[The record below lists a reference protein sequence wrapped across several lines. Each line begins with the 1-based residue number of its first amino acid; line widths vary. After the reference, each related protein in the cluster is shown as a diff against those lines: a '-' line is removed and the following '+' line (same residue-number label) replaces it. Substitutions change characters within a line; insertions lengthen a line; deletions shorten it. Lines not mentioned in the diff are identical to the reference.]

1 MKRIGCFF
9 LSLALIVGVFCS
21 CKGEKTKY
29 TAYWFDYFDTVTTV
43 VGYENSQQDFDA
55 KANEIKAL
63 LEEYHK
69 LYDIYNSYEGIENI
83 YTLNQLTD
91 GEHKP
96 IKVDKKIIDLLE
108 FAKEMYTKTQGKVNI
123 AMGSVLKIWH
133 RYRQE
138 GLDDPKNAQL
148 PPEDILREASEHTNI
163 EDVKINKTDST
174 VYFSDSE
181 MSLDVGAIAKGYA
194 AEIVAKWMTGQKY
207 NGYILNIGG
216 NVRIVGERPDGENWK
231 VGIENPDTSDTENPY
246 IEYLELGEMSL
257 VTSGSYQRFYT
268 VDGKNYHHIID
279 SKTLKPAENFQSVS
293 VLCESSAVADALS
306 TALFCLSYE
315 EGLEVL
321 KHFPKTEVMW
331 VLPNGEK
338 LYTNGFRDVPKNN

>member
-1 MKRIGCFF
+1 MKKIGCWF
-9 LSLALIVGVFCS
+9 LSLALIVVLFSS
-21 CKGEKTKY
+21 CDKGKTKY

-55 KANEIKAL
+55 KANKIKEL
-63 LEEYHK
+63 LDEYHK
-69 LYDIYNSYEGIENI
+69 LYDIYNSYDGINNL
-83 YTLNQLTD
+83 YTVNQLID
-91 GEHKP
+91 GEHKQ
-96 IKVDKKIIDLLE
+96 VTVSKKIIDLLE
-108 FAKEMYTKTQGKVNI
+108 FASEMYTLTQGKVNI

-133 RYRQE
+133 QYRQA
-138 GLDDPKNAQL
+138 GLNDPKNAQL
-148 PPEDILREASEHTNI
+148 PPEDILKEASRHTNI
-163 EDVKINKTDST
+163 EDIKINKTDST
-174 VYFSDSE
+174 VYLADNE

-194 AEIVAKWMTGQKY
+194 AEMVAKWMTHQKY

-216 NVRIVGERPDGENWK
+216 NVRTVGKRPDGQKWK

-293 VLCESSAVADALS
+293 VLCKDSGVADALS
-306 TALFCLSYE
+306 TALFCLSYQ

-321 KHFPKTEVMW
+321 EHFSETQVMW
-331 VLPNGEK
+331 VLPNGKK
-338 LYTNGFRDVPKNN
+338 LYTNGFRDVSKNN